1 MSSNITVTD
10 SENLLW
16 AKSPET
22 LRVLTLEEYQKD
34 KNSMCAVDMAFCNA
48 MAYTSAQGSHCY
60 DLNDTEQFIASLKG
74 ILVES
79 SDGVKGPIGVD
90 DRLARLASERNVT
103 GMAHNLTYK

>member
-1 MSSNITVTD
+1 MSHITVITYAD
-10 SENLLW
+10 YESDK
-16 AKSPET
+16 KSMT
-22 LRVLTLEEYQKD
+22 TNDL
-34 KNSMCAVDMAFCNA
+34 AFCNA
-48 MAYTSAQGSHCY
+48 MAYTS